1 MLPFVKSILKP
12 PREIVR
18 ASTLSLSDG
27 YDANPGQTGD
37 LYDFALKERGDEE
50 RPVAPTPKR
59 KGKRDRQEW
68 GEVQQSFRLGVALNA
83 FQ

>member
-18 ASTLSLSDG
+18 ASFLSLSDG

-37 LYDFALKERGDEE
+37 LYDFALKEREVE
-50 RPVAPTPKR
+50 KRPVAPTPKR
-59 KGKRDRQEW
+59 KSKRERHEW
-68 GEVQQSFRLGVALNA
+68 GEAHQSFRLGVALNA